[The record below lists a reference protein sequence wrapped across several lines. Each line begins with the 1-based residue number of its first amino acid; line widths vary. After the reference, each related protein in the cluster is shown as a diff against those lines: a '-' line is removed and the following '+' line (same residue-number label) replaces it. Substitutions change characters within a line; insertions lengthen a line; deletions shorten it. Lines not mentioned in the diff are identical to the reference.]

1 MSLCFGLGPAP
12 RVFTKLL
19 KISMSL
25 LRKIN
30 IRLIIYFE
38 DMLIL
43 SHTIGKARISQDMV
57 IHLLQ
62 SLGFIIDIKKSILY
76 LHQKI
81 KFLGMEIDSVKM
93 ILSLTPERVQ
103 KVVKNTTS
111 RAELTW
117 WIENLRFCDG
127 LTFSQLKPQMIIQT
141 ATSVA
146 GWGAV
151 YNEV

>member
-62 SLGFIIDIKKSILY
+62 NLGFIIDIKKSILY

-81 KFLGMEIDSVKM
+81 KFLGMEIDSIKT
-93 ILSLTPERVQ
+93 ILSLTPERV
-103 KVVKNTTS
+103 
-111 RAELTW
+111 
-117 WIENLRFCDG
+117 
-127 LTFSQLKPQMIIQT
+127 
-141 ATSVA
+141 
-146 GWGAV
+146 
-151 YNEV
+151 

>member
-1 MSLCFGLGPAP
+1 
-12 RVFTKLL
+12 
-19 KISMSL
+19 
-25 LRKIN
+25 
-30 IRLIIYFE
+30 
-38 DMLIL
+38 MLIL

-62 SLGFIIDIKKSILY
+62 NLGFIIDIKKSILY

-81 KFLGMEIDSVKM
+81 KFLGMEIDSIKM

-117 WIENLRFCDG
+117 WRENLRFCDG